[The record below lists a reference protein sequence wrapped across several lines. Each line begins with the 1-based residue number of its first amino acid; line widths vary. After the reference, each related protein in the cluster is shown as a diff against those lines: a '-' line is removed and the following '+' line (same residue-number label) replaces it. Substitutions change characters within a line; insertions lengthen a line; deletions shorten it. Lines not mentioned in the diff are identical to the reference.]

1 MPGSVQTWGMT
12 MTERDFDMTTL
23 DNMFAAARAAPPEMP
38 AGLAARMLADA
49 ARESAFRQ
57 TRRAP
62 VAAPGWRAQ
71 LAEAIGGWFGVGGLA
86 AACAAGLW
94 IGLAPPD
101 GLPDPVGLWE
111 QSQTT
116 YDLLQGSDLALAL
129 SEDG

>member
-1 MPGSVQTWGMT
+1 M
-12 MTERDFDMTTL
+12 
-23 DNMFAAARAAPPEMP
+23 ARA
-38 AGLAARMLADA
+38 
-49 ARESAFRQ
+49 
-57 TRRAP
+57 
-62 VAAPGWRAQ
+62 
-71 LAEAIGGWFGVGGLA
+71 LA